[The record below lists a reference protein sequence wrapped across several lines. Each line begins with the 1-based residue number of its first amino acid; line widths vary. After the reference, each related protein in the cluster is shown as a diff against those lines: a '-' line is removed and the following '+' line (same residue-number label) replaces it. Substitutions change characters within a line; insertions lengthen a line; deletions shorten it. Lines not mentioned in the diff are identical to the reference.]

1 VDTHAA
7 FVTRV
12 PRVAPYMKLNNT
24 PSPRV
29 VGTGG
34 SGAVLS
40 VINIGVRIATRS
52 LAQSYLRYVGES
64 RGHSARSRERSPC
77 FAVFR
82 CARTSPDVRSS
93 HPHRAAFIVISAIR
107 HRYIL
112 PSVILNLLP
121 RCLRERRRSP
131 RIIRVRINDDL
142 RHRFAIVAK
151 LVQLTLST
159 TVRNVLF
166 YAIGKFEVLRNFVKK
181 KLNTIAIF
189 KFLIN
194 FFGTRPLCVC
204 VKINNC

>member
-93 HPHRAAFIVISAIR
+93 HPHRAAFIAISAIR

-131 RIIRVRINDDL
+131 RIIRVRIT
-142 RHRFAIVAK
+142 FV
-151 LVQLTLST
+151 
-159 TVRNVLF
+159 VLPSF
-166 YAIGKFEVLRNFVKK
+166 CYRCEIG
-181 KLNTIAIF
+181 A
-189 KFLIN
+189 IN
-194 FFGTRPLCVC
+194 FINDREKRFFLCNWQVRSSPQLYFL
-204 VKINNC
+204 